1 MKQILLIACS
11 IFSYCALAQVQD
23 PNSPGFDMGATDT
36 TSSQAAEGGE
46 SEQQPA
52 APIAKPYE
60 RIKLNIDSVTNLIT
74 YMGVIEQ
81 EESPSDSLY
90 TRAKKWAEKQFGG
103 KPAYQTD
110 KRNQKL
116 VVNGFI
122 DAYSYSNKYTR
133 KSIGKFNFKMTIW
146 IKEGRYRYSITNLV
160 HEGIKGNAGEASR
173 NYFEYY
179 YTTSINIKGSD
190 QVLRYADRDL
200 TKMINGFVRA
210 MKDPI
215 YVDEEDW

>member
-11 IFSYCALAQVQD
+11 IFSYCAMAQVQD
-23 PNSPGFDMGATDT
+23 PASPGFDIGATDS
-36 TSSQAAEGGE
+36 TSSQVAEGGA
-46 SEQQPA
+46 EQQPA

-60 RIKLNIDSVTNLIT
+60 RIKLSVDSVTNLIT
-74 YMGVIEQ
+74 YTGVIEQ

-103 KPAYQTD
+103 KPSYQSD

-116 VVNGFI
+116 VINGYL
-122 DAYSYSNKYTR
+122 DAYSYSNKYTK
-133 KSIGKFNFKMTIW
+133 KSIGRYNFKMTIW

-160 HEGIKGNAGEASR
+160 HEGIKGNAGEATR

-179 YTTSINIKGSD
+179 YTTTINIKGSD
-190 QVLRYADRDL
+190 QTLRYADKEL
-200 TKMINGFVRA
+200 NKMINGFVKA
-210 MKDPI
+210 MKDPVF
-215 YVDEEDW
+215 VDEEDW